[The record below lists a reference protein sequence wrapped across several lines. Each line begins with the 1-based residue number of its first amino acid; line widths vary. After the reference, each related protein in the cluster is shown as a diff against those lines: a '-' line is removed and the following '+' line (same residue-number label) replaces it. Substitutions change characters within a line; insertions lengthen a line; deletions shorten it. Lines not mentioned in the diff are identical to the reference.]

1 MLSRTVIL
9 FLYTENPELWISC
22 AQESNKEESPGD
34 AASTLPLAEVNL
46 HLVQAHIECP
56 LYPRHHTVHCEEYTQ
71 R

>member
-34 AASTLPLAEVNL
+34 AASTLQLAEVNL
-46 HLVQAHIECP
+46 HC
-56 LYPRHHTVHCEEYTQ
+56 RQ
-71 R
+71 RADI